1 MRMRTV
7 LTTVVL
13 VAVFASACSS
23 AAVDDRP
30 TVVATTTI
38 LGDVVR
44 EIVGEELDVQ
54 VLMPIGADPHDF
66 SASAGQV
73 AQMESAV
80 LVVANGLGLEE
91 GLTSVLEVVESDGVP
106 VVRAGDL
113 VEPRMLENNLPD
125 PHFWLDPERMSV
137 AVHAIADRLAEV
149 DGHLSPEE
157 WKGRGDSYAERIKA
171 AEVDMEQRLGRI
183 DPTRRKLVTSHMA
196 FGYLADRFGFEIV
209 GVVVPGGGTLGE
221 SSASALGA
229 LAEAVVAEDV
239 PAIFAETTV
248 SPRLSET
255 LAAETGGEVKVVT
268 LYTGSLGAPGSGA
281 DTYLGLL
288 LTDAQRITDALAG
301 G

>member
-1 MRMRTV
+1 M
-7 LTTVVL
+7 L
-13 VAVFASACSS
+13 VAVVASACSS

-80 LVVANGLGLEE
+80 LVVASGLGLEE

-149 DGHLSPEE
+149 DAHLSPEE
-157 WKGRGDSYAERIKA
+157 WKGRGDSYAERIKTT
-171 AEVDMEQRLGRI
+171 EVTMEQRFRTI
-183 DPTRRKLVTSHMA
+183 DPDHRKLVTSHMA

-288 LTDAQRITDALAG
+288 RTDAQRITDALAG